1 MQSTK
6 LTHKICGKDNQ
17 KQMSGKYKSIKETE
31 YKESRSITLDEK
43 EVTVLSGWGIWR
55 LKISFV
61 NVVWVATWK
70 SDEWKHQGK
79 PDKPIQG
86 T

>member
-1 MQSTK
+1 MINVNNMMQSTK

-43 EVTVLSGWGIWR
+43 EVTVLSG
-55 LKISFV
+55 
-61 NVVWVATWK
+61 
-70 SDEWKHQGK
+70 
-79 PDKPIQG
+79 
-86 T
+86 